1 MYVYSKNGFIFRAIY
16 IYIHGNGEGI
26 AIVLYTSEISGIFSS
41 FSVSDERETSIFLD
55 RLSP

>member
-1 MYVYSKNGFIFRAIY
+1 MYTARTDLFLELY